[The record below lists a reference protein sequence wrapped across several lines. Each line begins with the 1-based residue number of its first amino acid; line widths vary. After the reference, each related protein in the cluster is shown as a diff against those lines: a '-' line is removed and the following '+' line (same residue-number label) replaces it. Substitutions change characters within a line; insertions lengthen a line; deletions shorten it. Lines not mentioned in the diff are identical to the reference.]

1 MKSHGRYS
9 IATQSFCFQNREI
22 PRPSPKLFEQ
32 ILTKKGLGLRSR
44 CVHGLNKL
52 NPFATLQDWVPFSF
66 IPAALHHLCI
76 MCYVLQVGILNYVA
90 QTMYVP
96 SYMSWNDEFQ
106 AGACFIFS
114 RSGQRLTPLFF
125 SLPVREDGQGG
136 GPPGEHERR
145 HPQGPS
151 ELSPPRVPSLPECGA
166 GRTQVD
172 VFENELMD
180 KVSKQQRSKMN
191 RVQARPAAPRVPV
204 QPVCRAFL
212 RAMP

>member
-9 IATQSFCFQNREI
+9 IATQLFCFQNREI

-66 IPAALHHLCI
+66 IPAALHHFCI
-76 MCYVLQVGILNYVA
+76 MCWVLQVGILNYVA

-106 AGACFIFS
+106 AGACFIFW
-114 RSGQRLTPLFF
+114 RSGQSLTHLFF
-125 SLPVREDGQGG
+125 LCQCEKMGKEEGHQESMSVDTRKVLRSFRRRASPRSLNAELGG
-136 GPPGEHERR
+136 RRWTFSRTSSWTRSRSSSGPR
-145 HPQGPS
+145 
-151 ELSPPRVPSLPECGA
+151 
-166 GRTQVD
+166 
-172 VFENELMD
+172 
-180 KVSKQQRSKMN
+180 
-191 RVQARPAAPRVPV
+191 
-204 QPVCRAFL
+204 
-212 RAMP
+212 